1 MSWRL
6 KKGDNANT
14 VANFNVSEQ
23 NMQLSS
29 SLQTP
34 FDDRSKQGPNT
45 HEALHQDD
53 TFVGQP
59 PYVNLAED
67 YLHSI
72 PINDGTSPV
81 THVYQTLQR
90 DGDTDEHHYG
100 DVACEAA
107 GISPVDIIDDSVN
120 KYQDIEQNVHPE
132 RAHLGMTYNNTEDAA
147 RGSMEYENM
156 KFNK

>member
-1 MSWRL
+1 MCWKL
-6 KKGDNANT
+6 KNVDNANT

-23 NMQLSS
+23 SMQLSS
-29 SLQTP
+29 SLQNP
-34 FDDRSKQGPNT
+34 LDDRSQQGSNT
-45 HEALHQDD
+45 HERLHQED
-53 TFVGQP
+53 TCVDKS
-59 PYVNLAED
+59 PYVNVVED

-72 PINDGTSPV
+72 PFNDGTSPV

-100 DVACEAA
+100 DVASEAA

-120 KYQDIEQNVHPE
+120 NYQDIEQNVHHE
-132 RAHLGMTYNNTEDAA
+132 GANLGMTYNNAEDAT

-156 KFNK
+156 KCNK